1 MRTDRWGVDPDAQRI
16 VDKLAREARERLEQE
31 AVDRK
36 FGAGMFDLSRRNKP
50 RKLGARRIDGW
61 LVVVATGSLLAWAGS
76 ALSSRDRDR
85 TTTALRA
92 EVATLRASLAQPL
105 PADPRTPQL
114 VQRTEWLREV
124 LRVLVREELIEGR
137 ATLPDPPPGW
147 AEIELLPEEGVAKNT
162 GKRAWRE
169 GLR

>member
-1 MRTDRWGVDPDAQRI
+1 MSGRRAAEAA
-16 VDKLAREARERLEQE
+16 LASA
-31 AVDRK
+31 A
-36 FGAGMFDLSRRNKP
+36 
-50 RKLGARRIDGW
+50 
-61 LVVVATGSLLAWAGS
+61 VVACLILAGRQ
-76 ALSSRDRDR
+76 LSHRDR
-85 TTTALRA
+85 TTAALRA

-105 PADPRTPQL
+105 PADPRTSQL

-147 AEIELLPEEGVAKNT
+147 AEIELLPEEGVAKHT

-169 GLR
+169 AMR